1 MNLSRLISNFIMVIK
16 KISLLLACII
26 SLDLYFLGQD
36 LLPLVKDIGLLGDE
50 SSKDFAPPDK
60 LKIGV
65 DISRE
70 ALYKLSHEE
79 NVIKAGIFKR
89 GLNTVEIDAEDL
101 LLESGTHVYFLD
113 LKAVDLTLRKEIE
126 IDIQLDSSGVD
137 SGTPRLIKEP
147 EPEYE
152 LSLFIGEKLVISGRK
167 LLSEELSFNVELPP
181 IPDGYGPFYEIE
193 KEYKNPLRNSFSI
206 LDAIGVGYFLI
217 KKMIDKKKMQKQVK
231 PVQKHEQLTATF
243 MRRDSEGAAREVT
256 AVISLKVKNDVLQ
269 NHHS

>member
-1 MNLSRLISNFIMVIK
+1 MAIK

-36 LLPLVKDIGLLGDE
+36 LFPLVRDIGLIGDE

-60 LKIGV
+60 LIIGV
-65 DISRE
+65 EVSRD
-70 ALYKLSHEE
+70 ALYKFSDEE
-79 NVIKAGIFKR
+79 NVIKAGLFTR
-89 GLNTVEIDAEDL
+89 GLNTVEIEANGL
-101 LLESGTHVYFLD
+101 FLESGTHVYFLD
-113 LKAVDLTLRKEIE
+113 LKAGDLTLRKEIE

-137 SGTPRLIKEP
+137 SGTPPQVKNPEP

-152 LSLFIGEKLVISGRK
+152 LSMFVGEKLMVSGRK
-167 LLSEELSFNVELPP
+167 SLSKELSFNVELPP
-181 IPDGYGPFYEIE
+181 LPDGYGPFYEIE

-206 LDAIGVGYFLI
+206 LDAIGAGYSLI
-217 KKMIDKKKMQKQVK
+217 KNMIDKKKMQKQVK

-256 AVISLKVKNDVLQ
+256 AVIKLKVKNGIL
-269 NHHS
+269 

>member
-1 MNLSRLISNFIMVIK
+1 M
-16 KISLLLACII
+16 LLACII

-36 LLPLVKDIGLLGDE
+36 LLPLVRDIGLIGDE
-50 SSKDFAPPDK
+50 SSKDFVSPDK
-60 LKIGV
+60 LIIGV
-65 DISRE
+65 DVSRD
-70 ALYKLSHEE
+70 ALYKFSDEE
-79 NVIKAGIFKR
+79 SVIKAGLFTR
-89 GLNTVEIDAEDL
+89 GLNTVEIEAGGL
-101 LLESGTHVYFLD
+101 FLESGTHVYFLD
-113 LKAVDLTLRKEIE
+113 LKAGDLTLKEEIE

-137 SGTPRLIKEP
+137 SGTPRLVKES

-152 LSLFIGEKLVISGRK
+152 LSLFIGDKMIVSGRK
-167 LLSEELSFNVELPP
+167 SLSEELPFNVELPP
-181 IPDGYGPFYEIE
+181 LPDGYGPFYEIE

-206 LDAIGVGYFLI
+206 LDAIGVGYSLI

-256 AVISLKVKNDVLQ
+256 AVIKLKVKNDVLQ